1 MRGLQLLA
9 HAIDDRFRQQ
19 DLAAVRRGHDAR
31 RAIDG
36 AAEVIVVAPLDVTDV
51 KSAADSQ
58 LKHVRF
64 PGRSD
69 SALDR
74 HGSAECGDGSS
85 NAA

>member
-1 MRGLQLLA
+1 
-9 HAIDDRFRQQ
+9 
-19 DLAAVRRGHDAR
+19 VRRGHDAR